1 MGDDATDIKNL
12 EPSIDPR
19 FKETQEEGDG
29 KPSMLRKSLSPPTST
44 ITAPT
49 PRVTSEKGGL
59 TSLTSPIK
67 GEVGTST
74 QTTSTNKNPM
84 KRKFCQSTLDT
95 ATPLKRGFVETMT
108 GPMETQ
114 NKENDFVET
123 FRKKRPQKYA
133 ALEKRCRRSNN
144 KQERPL
150 LGEELSALQQLID
163 CMVKDLAQSAI
174 LVNYITDFIKKN
186 CKRRVEFKTL

>member
-174 LVNYITDFIKKN
+174 LVNYITDFIKK
-186 CKRRVEFKTL
+186 KL

>member
-1 MGDDATDIKNL
+1 
-12 EPSIDPR
+12 
-19 FKETQEEGDG
+19 
-29 KPSMLRKSLSPPTST
+29 
-44 ITAPT
+44 
-49 PRVTSEKGGL
+49 
-59 TSLTSPIK
+59 
-67 GEVGTST
+67 
-74 QTTSTNKNPM
+74 
-84 KRKFCQSTLDT
+84 
-95 ATPLKRGFVETMT
+95 MT